1 MFCPA
6 CGKENPQDR
15 RFCAF
20 CGTNL
25 EIVSRALY
33 NHSLGIFTRID
44 IALDKLIGRYC
55 ERVFKSS
62 PATTSSGRRVSDS
75 WKLLGEALLT
85 LGADFVLFW
94 LMLFLFLPL
103 RLITLFVTTPVRLLL
118 EKANRAKAER
128 STIDVLT
135 GQNQSEL
142 ASSWLTDPRPSVV
155 EVETEQFPERQSTK
169 RPGGAS

>member
-6 CGKENPQDR
+6 CGKENPQER

-33 NHSLGIFTRID
+33 NHSLSVFTRID

-55 ERVFKSS
+55 ERVFKN
-62 PATTSSGRRVSDS
+62 PPGTSTGRKVSDS
-75 WKLLGEALLT
+75 WKLLGAALLT

-118 EKANRAKAER
+118 EKANRGKAAS
-128 STIDVLT
+128 STIEVLT
-135 GQNQSEL
+135 GRGQPAEL
-142 ASSWLTDPRPSVV
+142 ASSWLADPKPSVV
-155 EVETEQFPERQSTK
+155 EVETEHFPEPHSTK
-169 RPGGAS
+169 RPAGLQ

>member
-6 CGKENPQDR
+6 CGKENPQER

-33 NHSLGIFTRID
+33 SHSLGLFTRID

-55 ERVFKSS
+55 ERVFKST
-62 PATTSSGRRVSDS
+62 PASSAGRKVLDS
-75 WKLLGEALLT
+75 WKLLGEALVT

-103 RLITLFVTTPVRLLL
+103 RLVTLFVTTPVRLLF
-118 EKANRAKAER
+118 ERANRGKAAR
-128 STIDVLT
+128 STVDVLT
-135 GQNQSEL
+135 GHSQGEL
-142 ASSWLTDPRPSVV
+142 ASSVLTDPRPSVI
-155 EVETEQFPERQSTK
+155 EVETEHFPEAHSTK
-169 RPGGAS
+169 RPGRLQ

>member
-6 CGKENPQDR
+6 CGKENPQER

-20 CGTNL
+20 CGINL

-33 NHSLGIFTRID
+33 NHSLGLFTRID

-55 ERVFKSS
+55 ERVFKST
-62 PATTSSGRRVSDS
+62 PTSSAGRRGLDS
-75 WKLLGEALLT
+75 WKLLGEALVT

-103 RLITLFVTTPVRLLL
+103 RLVTLFVTTPVRLLL
-118 EKANRAKAER
+118 EKANRGKAAR

-135 GQNQSEL
+135 GHSQDEL

-155 EVETEQFPERQSTK
+155 EVETEHFPESGSTK
-169 RPGGAS
+169 RS